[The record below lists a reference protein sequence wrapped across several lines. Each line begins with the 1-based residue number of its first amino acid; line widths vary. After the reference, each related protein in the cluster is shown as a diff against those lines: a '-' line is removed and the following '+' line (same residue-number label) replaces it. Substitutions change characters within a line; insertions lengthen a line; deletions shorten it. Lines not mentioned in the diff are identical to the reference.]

1 MRRKKKGFL
10 ILAVMPL
17 FFVPILSFSTS
28 WEDSFFSKRAHMES
42 YISYKAP
49 YKSLEEIRNLV
60 DLILEKAPLLEI
72 PEDWKIDGEP
82 IDKELFLTALIYV
95 ESWFSPRAVSS
106 KGALGYMQL
115 MLPTAKWIIKEYRL
129 PYSVREIFKP
139 EVNIEM
145 GIYYLNYLFSRFSSL
160 EEVLIAYNA
169 GPSRVKDLPK
179 DYIYVRKILKAYR
192 ELQGL

>member
-1 MRRKKKGFL
+1 MRRKKKGL
-10 ILAVMPL
+10 LLLAFAPL
-17 FFVPILSFSTS
+17 FLLPISLSTS

-49 YKSLEEIRNLV
+49 YKSLEEIRSLV
-60 DLILEKAPLLEI
+60 DLILKKAPLLRI
-72 PEDWKIDGEP
+72 PEGLQIDGKP

-95 ESWFSPRAVSS
+95 ESWFSPRAISS

-115 MLPTAKWIIKEYRL
+115 MLPTAKWVIKEYQL
-129 PYSVREIFKP
+129 PYSVREILKP

-179 DYIYVRKILKAYR
+179 DYIYVRKVLKAYR